1 MSGNGHKLLTAEREQ
16 RIMQLLHDSDVV
28 TVSAISEALGMSEAT
43 VRRDLQAMHERG
55 LLERVHGGAAVKQE
69 SSPEP
74 LFSDKE
80 EQFSTEK
87 QRIAAAAL
95 SLIHDHDTI
104 FLDGGSTVLMLA
116 RMLDSLKALTI
127 VTNSLMAAAQL
138 MESPHRLILTGGEFR
153 AISRTL
159 VGPLSSPILKN
170 IVVDKAFM
178 GTMGFTTTD
187 GMSTTDANEAYTKT
201 RVMERARQ
209 VILLADRSKL
219 GCSSFVTCGPDWHL
233 DVLVT
238 DAIDPKTRQELEERD
253 IRVIVAGKNATAKAN
268 AGTARAD
275 Q

>member
-1 MSGNGHKLLTAEREQ
+1 
-16 RIMQLLHDSDVV
+16 
-28 TVSAISEALGMSEAT
+28 
-43 VRRDLQAMHERG
+43 
-55 LLERVHGGAAVKQE
+55 
-69 SSPEP
+69 
-74 LFSDKE
+74 
-80 EQFSTEK
+80 
-87 QRIAAAAL
+87 
-95 SLIHDHDTI
+95 
-104 FLDGGSTVLMLA
+104 
-116 RMLDSLKALTI
+116 
-127 VTNSLMAAAQL
+127 
-138 MESPHRLILTGGEFR
+138 
-153 AISRTL
+153 
-159 VGPLSSPILKN
+159 
-170 IVVDKAFM
+170 M

-268 AGTARAD
+268 AGTARVD

>member
-104 FLDGGSTVLMLA
+104 FLDGGSTVL
-116 RMLDSLKALTI
+116 
-127 VTNSLMAAAQL
+127 
-138 MESPHRLILTGGEFR
+138 
-153 AISRTL
+153 
-159 VGPLSSPILKN
+159 
-170 IVVDKAFM
+170 
-178 GTMGFTTTD
+178 
-187 GMSTTDANEAYTKT
+187 
-201 RVMERARQ
+201 
-209 VILLADRSKL
+209 VIE
-219 GCSSFVTCGPDWHL
+219 HNL
-233 DVLVT
+233 DVIKT
-238 DAIDPKTRQELEERD
+238 ADYIIDLGPEGGDRGGTVVATGTPEQVAACEKSYTGKYLRD
-253 IRVIVAGKNATAKAN
+253 MLSRNVV
-268 AGTARAD
+268 
-275 Q
+275 

>member
-1 MSGNGHKLLTAEREQ
+1 MGGNGHKLLTAEREQ
-16 RIMQLLHDSDVV
+16 RIMQLLRDAEVV
-28 TVSAISEALGMSEAT
+28 TVSAISAALGMSEAT

-55 LLERVHGGAAVKQE
+55 LLERVHGGAAIKQE
-69 SSPEP
+69 SKPEP

-80 EQFSTEK
+80 GQFSAEK
-87 QRIAAAAL
+87 QRIATTAL
-95 SLIHDHDTI
+95 TLIRDHDTI

-116 RMLDSLKALTI
+116 RLLDSFKALTI

-178 GTMGFTTTD
+178 GTMGFTTSD

-201 RVMERARQ
+201 QVMERARQ

-219 GCSSFVTCGPDWHL
+219 GSSSFVTCGSDWRL

-238 DAIDPKTRQELEERD
+238 DAIDAKMRQELEERET
-253 IRVIVAGKNATAKAN
+253 RVIVAGKNAGAK
-268 AGTARAD
+268 TKAD
-275 Q
+275 TTRRNR